1 MLTPNKATTSIEKPI
16 VPTAILRFFSSWG
29 FIVIAK

>member
-16 VPTAILRFFSSWG
+16 VPVAILSFFSSEG
-29 FIVIAK
+29 FMIIK